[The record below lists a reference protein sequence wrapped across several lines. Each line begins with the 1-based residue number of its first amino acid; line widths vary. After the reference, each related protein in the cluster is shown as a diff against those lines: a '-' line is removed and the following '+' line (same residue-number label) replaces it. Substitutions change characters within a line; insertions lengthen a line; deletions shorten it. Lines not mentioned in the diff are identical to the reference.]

1 MKKKRSELVAR
12 FAKMGAGAALA
23 AAVAAGFIAA
33 NRNPREGA
41 VVLSSIPETS
51 VLVSA
56 SCESS
61 VNPENLQNPVTHN
74 ESVTSEKPYLINL
87 NTATSRQLQ
96 TLSGIGEAKAA
107 AIIEYRET
115 HGGFFDV
122 SELLNVS
129 GIGEQ
134 TFENIRN
141 YITVGDAVPAVKPP
155 AETQNPQSTASVP
168 SNTPTEIPEQIP
180 IVNINTASLEE
191 IQKLPGIGSAKAMA
205 IVQYRSVFGD
215 FYDINEIK
223 NVDGIGEGVF
233 EGIRDYITVGSVSQR
248 PAENDP
254 QAPEILETPE
264 EIYVN
269 INTATKSELCKI
281 PGIGTVKAQAIIDYR
296 EDYGDFYSIDE
307 IKNVSGI
314 GDKLFESIQ
323 EYIYVEYRERPS
335 NNQNPEPADEPS
347 QDEPSEPS
355 ANYPVNLNTATL
367 EELCTLPGI
376 DKAKAE
382 AILEYR
388 INYGGFSDIREIRNV
403 SGIGSTMFTTLRYL
417 ITV

>member
-1 MKKKRSELVAR
+1 
-12 FAKMGAGAALA
+12 MGAGAAAA
-23 AAVAAGFIAA
+23 AAVIVGFCAA
-33 NRNPREGA
+33 NRNPRESA

-56 SCESS
+56 NYESS
-61 VNPENLQNPVTHN
+61 VILENPETHN
-74 ESVTSEKPYLINL
+74 EGVTTEKPYLINL

-129 GIGEQ
+129 GIGEE
-134 TFENIRN
+134 TFENIRG
-141 YITVGDAVPAVKPP
+141 YVTVGDVTPAVKPP
-155 AETQNPQSTASVP
+155 AEPQNPQSTASVP
-168 SNTPTEIPEQIP
+168 ANTPTEIP
-180 IVNINTASLEE
+180 IVNINTASLEDL
-191 IQKLPGIGSAKAMA
+191 QKLPGIGSAKAMA

-223 NVDGIGEGVF
+223 NVNGVGESVF
-233 EGIRDYITVGSVSQR
+233 EGIRDYITVGAVSSR
-248 PAENDP
+248 PVEDARQNPD
-254 QAPEILETPE
+254 TPE
-264 EIYVN
+264 EIYVDL
-269 INTATKSELCKI
+269 NTATLNELCKI
-281 PGIGTVKAQAIIDYR
+281 PGIGSVKARAIIDYR
-296 EDYGDFYSIDE
+296 EANGDFYSIEE
-307 IKNVSGI
+307 IKNVNGI
-314 GDKLFESIQ
+314 GDKLFDSIQ

-335 NNQNPEPADEPS
+335 NNENPEPS
-347 QDEPSEPS
+347 QNRQSESS
-355 ANYPVNLNTATL
+355 ASYPVNLNTASI
-367 EELCTLPGI
+367 EELCTLPDI

-388 INYGGFSDIREIRNV
+388 RNYGGFSDIREIRNI
-403 SGIGSTMFTTLRYL
+403 SGISDKMFTKLRYL